1 MELLRKMT
9 INPSELYG
17 FSAGDL
23 SVGKPADLVIFD
35 PDESY
40 IVDSF
45 ASKSSNSPFIGK
57 ELYGRICYTICD
69 GKVVFAF

>member
-17 FSAGDL
+17 FDCGDL
-23 SVGKPADLVIFD
+23 SVGKAADLVIFD
-35 PDESY
+35 PEENY

-45 ASKSSNSPFIGK
+45 VSKSSNSPFRGT
-57 ELYGRICYTICD
+57 ELYGKVHYTICD
-69 GKVVFAF
+69 GNIVFAF